1 MVLATS
7 QDTDQVM
14 ICESQS
20 ALVSVGSGSRVD
32 RENRV
37 IRGVKVLGLISNN
50 SPRVIGV
57 DSDED
62 HYSYTTESLRDAA
75 PLYEGISVYIDHLES
90 EYDPRSGKRLPSMK
104 DRKLKDKFGKLTNV
118 RVTEA
123 GMFAD
128 LHYLESHPM
137 AAVVVEAAERMPDA
151 FALSHHAYSRPEIR
165 SDGKVVITKINHVE
179 SVDLIG
185 ERPGTT
191 HGLFESL
198 GKGSQNSMAD
208 TQMTG
213 EQPGSTSAPEQQQEM
228 TLRDKLMDVL
238 GNQELDD
245 ATLVKQLASLLGIQQ
260 TTEAD
265 GMTEE
270 EKAAQAATSEADA
283 ASPLDNALAK
293 TQEADATDPEQQAAQ
308 QSVQQESAR
317 RRPAPA
323 ASTLTLESR
332 LKALEEKSAFSDR
345 KDKAIRLLNASNIPV
360 LESRVLALARAG
372 SDDELQGL
380 LDDYSQIAAGG
391 GISSTLPR
399 SAPQKPLV
407 TGGALTQESAAKGQQ
422 QPEKPEDLAAAVLNG

>member
-1 MVLATS
+1 MVLAAS
-7 QDTDQVM
+7 QDTDQVS

-20 ALVSVGSGSRVD
+20 ALVSVGSGARVD
-32 RENRV
+32 RDARI
-37 IRGVKVLGLISNN
+37 IRGVKVLGLVSNN

-62 HYSYTTESLRDAA
+62 HYSYTMESLRDGA

-90 EYDPRSGKRLPSMK
+90 EYDPRSGKRLPSTK
-104 DRKLKDKFGKLTNV
+104 DRKLKDKFGKLVNV
-118 RVTEA
+118 RVTES

-128 LHYLESHPM
+128 LQYLESHPM
-137 AAVVVEAAERMPDA
+137 AAVVIEAAERMPDA

-165 SDGKVVITKINHVE
+165 PDGKVMITKINHVE

-198 GKGSQNSMAD
+198 SKGSQNGMAD

-213 EQPGSTSAPEQQQEM
+213 EQPGGNTATTEQQEM

-270 EKAAQAATSEADA
+270 EKAAQAATSEADS
-283 ASPLDNALAK
+283 ASPLDNAIAK
-293 TQEADATDPEQQAAQ
+293 TQEADATAGEQK
-308 QSVQQESAR
+308 SVQQESAKR
-317 RRPAPA
+317 QPQQK
-323 ASTLTLESR
+323 SEGTLTLEAR
-332 LKALEEKSAFSDR
+332 MKVLEERVAFGDR
-345 KDKAIRLLNASNIPV
+345 KDKAIKLLNASGIPV

-380 LDDYSQIAAGG
+380 LDDYKQ
-391 GISSTLPR
+391 ISSGGMPGSLPR
-399 SAPQKPLV
+399 SAPPKPTV
-407 TGGALTQESAAKGQQ
+407 NGAMTQESAAKGQQ
-422 QPEKPEDLAAAVLNG
+422 QDEKIEDVAAAVLNG